1 MTDQSTVDGYI
12 EALDDAEVRHRVTEI
27 RRVIRETVPD
37 VVETISYGMPTFTL
51 GGRRLHV
58 AAWKQHIAIYP
69 VPAGDDSFE
78 QDISPYRAARSTARF
93 PMRQP
98 LPYDLVE
105 RLVAFSLR

>member
-1 MTDQSTVDGYI
+1 MTDESTVDGYI
-12 EALDDAEVRHRVTEI
+12 EALDDAEARSRLTEI
-27 RRVIRETVPD
+27 RRIIHAKVPD
-37 VVETISYGMPTFTL
+37 VAEAISYGMPTFSA

-69 VPAGDDSFE
+69 VPAGDDAFE
-78 QDISPYRAARSTARF
+78 RDIAPYRAARSTARF

-105 RLVAFSLR
+105 RFVVFALR

>member
-1 MTDQSTVDGYI
+1 MTDESTVDGYI
-12 EALDDAEVRHRVTEI
+12 EALDSAEARNRLTGI
-27 RRVIRETVPD
+27 RRIIHATVPD
-37 VVETISYGMPTFTL
+37 VVETISYGMPTFTT

-69 VPAGDDSFE
+69 VPAGDDAFE
-78 QDISPYRAARSTARF
+78 RGIAPYRAARSTARF

-105 RLVAFSLR
+105 RLVAFAIR